1 MAKGSRLARALLVVW
16 AASVVLVGG
25 ALTSFH
31 QPFSV
36 PGAGVLALADDTG
49 GHGWRAIHF
58 LSGSCQCSQ
67 RVMRHL
73 LARQQVVGVSE
84 QIVMIDGSLPYLEGS
99 QALLARLAAAHFL
112 TKHIAEQNVPL
123 NSGLRGVPL
132 LLFVSPQN
140 QIAYLGGYGAAGD
153 QDETIFH
160 QLRAGLKPVALPM
173 IGCAVGSR
181 LQRRLDPLHLKY

>member
-1 MAKGSRLARALLVVW
+1 MAKGSRLAWCLLLVW
-16 AASVVLVGG
+16 ACAVIVVGG
-25 ALTSFH
+25 AFTSFH
-31 QPFSV
+31 QSFRT
-36 PGAGVLALADDTG
+36 PGAGVLALAGSSG
-49 GHGWRAIHF
+49 GHDWRAIRF

-73 LARQQVVGVSE
+73 LARQELAGVRKQV
-84 QIVMIDGSLPYLEGS
+84 VMIDGSLPYLEDS
-99 QALLARLAAAHFL
+99 PALLARLAAAHFL
-112 TKHIAEQNVPL
+112 ITHIAEQAVPL
-123 NSGLRGVPL
+123 DSGLRGVPL

-153 QDETIFH
+153 QDETIFRK
-160 QLRAGLKPVALPM
+160 LRTGLHPAALPM